1 MSQPGYEGL
10 IHSPSE
16 DELGFAPHRHPN
28 QFGSRMCHEH
38 DGMLYHCHD
47 LGVNEGQA
55 YDVRVPSPH
64 QAPKPAV
71 TLNPNDPFE
80 KQLISIVETN
90 RRKRMD
96 YALDG
101 DPFSNFRMT
110 SELLGIPGFGA
121 TEAALF
127 NVIQKLIRLHSLRK
141 NGRIHDTANESVADT
156 YLDAA
161 VYAVITFA
169 IEMERLDP
177 NRVHCE
183 D

>member
-1 MSQPGYEGL
+1 VNRPGYEGL
-10 IHSPSE
+10 IPSTDTE
-16 DELGFAPHRHPN
+16 ALNLAPHRHPN
-28 QFGSRMCHEH
+28 QFGGRMCHEH

-47 LGVNEGQA
+47 LDVNEGQA

-64 QAPKPAV
+64 QTAKPAV

-90 RRKRMD
+90 RRKRKD

-110 SELLGIPGFGA
+110 SELLGIPGFGT

-141 NGRIHDTANESVADT
+141 NGRIHDTTNESVTDT

>member
-1 MSQPGYEGL
+1 MVNYLTVAISDAYSIRRL
-10 IHSPSE
+10 LMTHNS
-16 DELGFAPHRHPN
+16 APP
-28 QFGSRMCHEH
+28 FITGAGSI
-38 DGMLYHCHD
+38 
-47 LGVNEGQA
+47 VPQA
-55 YDVRVPSPH
+55 S
-64 QAPKPAV
+64 KPAV

-90 RRKRMD
+90 RRKRKD

>member
-1 MSQPGYEGL
+1 MVNNLTAKEYWNYVKGYHEMGIPPGPLNIGANSIE
-10 IHSPSE
+10 
-16 DELGFAPHRHPN
+16 PN
-28 QFGSRMCHEH
+28 
-38 DGMLYHCHD
+38 L
-47 LGVNEGQA
+47 
-55 YDVRVPSPH
+55 
-64 QAPKPAV
+64 AV
-71 TLNPNDPFE
+71 TLDPNDPFE

-90 RRKRMD
+90 RRKRKD

-110 SELLGIPGFGA
+110 SDLLGIPGFGP

>member
-1 MSQPGYEGL
+1 MSQPEYEGL
-10 IHSPSE
+10 IPSTDTE
-16 DELGFAPHRHPN
+16 ELNLAPHRHPN
-28 QFGSRMCHEH
+28 QFGGRMCHEH

-64 QAPKPAV
+64 QAAKPAV
-71 TLNPNDPFE
+71 TLDPNDPFE
-80 KQLISIVETN
+80 KQLISIVGTN
-90 RRKRMD
+90 RRKRKD

-141 NGRIHDTANESVADT
+141 NGRIHDTANESVTDT

>member
-1 MSQPGYEGL
+1 MVRDFEW
-10 IHSPSE
+10 PSE
-16 DELGFAPHRHPN
+16 EAIISVKLARKELLLMRHDNYTSQTPP
-28 QFGSRMCHEH
+28 QIH
-38 DGMLYHCHD
+38 
-47 LGVNEGQA
+47 
-55 YDVRVPSPH
+55 
-64 QAPKPAV
+64 APKPAV
-71 TLNPNDPFE
+71 TLDLNDPFE

-90 RRKRMD
+90 RRKRKD

-110 SELLGIPGFGA
+110 SELLGIPGFGT

-141 NGRIHDTANESVADT
+141 NGRIHDTANESVTDT

>member
-1 MSQPGYEGL
+1 VGNYQIGNWNYVKGYHEMGM
-10 IHSPSE
+10 PSAS
-16 DELGFAPHRHPN
+16 FN
-28 QFGSRMCHEH
+28 I
-38 DGMLYHCHD
+38 
-47 LGVNEGQA
+47 GV
-55 YDVRVPSPH
+55 DSI
-64 QAPKPAV
+64 KSKLAV
-71 TLNPNDPFE
+71 TLDPSDPFE
-80 KQLISIVETN
+80 KQLIAIVETN
-90 RRKRMD
+90 RRKRKD

-110 SELLGIPGFGA
+110 SELLGIPGFGP